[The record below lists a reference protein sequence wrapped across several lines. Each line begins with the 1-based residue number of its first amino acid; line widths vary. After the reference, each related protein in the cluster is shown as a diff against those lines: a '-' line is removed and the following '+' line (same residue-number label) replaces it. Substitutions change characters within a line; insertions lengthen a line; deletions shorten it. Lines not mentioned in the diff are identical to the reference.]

1 MSIFTFKNRIKNTL
15 KFHNLFIEK
24 SWVILP
30 NLVHTGYL
38 QFLAIFRN
46 LAGNEHGFLPKTSK
60 APINTPKQLRFFLI
74 LLDFPCFSYIFSL
87 LGVWTVTKNR
97 NGPQLKVVE

>member
-1 MSIFTFKNRIKNTL
+1 MLPNTPYAA
-15 KFHNLFIEK
+15 FVIIVSRN
-24 SWVILP
+24 WVILL

-60 APINTPKQLRFFLI
+60 EPINTPKPLRFFLI
-74 LLDFPCFSYIFSL
+74 LLDFPCFFLYI
-87 LGVWTVTKNR
+87 
-97 NGPQLKVVE
+97 